1 MKKLLILAIFLR
13 LLVAAFYFH
22 PDIKTYNFQAS
33 FLRHGVFNIYT
44 YLVNNKATLPIKEEF
59 VYFPLTYLTVGGYQG
74 IIAPVLGKGFD
85 SWLSSANVNG
95 FVKDPG
101 IFKYLLALKLPILA
115 ADVAIA
121 YLLMKFFDDRKD
133 KKKAFV
139 FWLFNPFTI
148 VIFYIFSNVDIYPV
162 VLTITALLLAKRN
175 KLILS
180 SLILGVAAG
189 FKLYPILLVP
199 FLFLKAGSLK
209 EKLLVIVA
217 PAVTLGI
224 VTSPFLSS
232 AFIQSA
238 AISGLTTRILNPG
251 FSIGFGEFNIVGLTG
266 LVALFFYGFLID
278 KKINLLNYWIAVFLL
293 IFSFSHFNV
302 QWLAW
307 VAPFLVILSVQKPKL
322 AVTVFLLSVTAFLIP
337 PLYEDRSMS
346 FGLLRVYSTLFDL
359 LPTPFIAI
367 RNFYDP
373 YNLQSIFHSIL
384 AGGSAV
390 MVLKMF
396 KEEQS

>member
-13 LLVAAFYFH
+13 LLIAAFYFH

-74 IIAPVLGKGFD
+74 IIAPILGKGFD
-85 SWLSSANVNG
+85 SWLSNANVTA

-101 IFKYLLALKLPILA
+101 IFKFLLALKLPILVV
-115 ADVAIA
+115 DIAIA
-121 YLLMKFFDDRKD
+121 YLLMKFFDEKKD

-162 VLTITALLLAKRN
+162 ALTLTALLLTKRN

-209 EKLLVIVA
+209 EKLLVITA

-224 VTSPFLSS
+224 VTLPFLSS

-238 AISGLTTRILNPG
+238 LISGLTTRIFNPG
-251 FSIGFGEFNIVGLTG
+251 FSVGFGEFNIVGLTAM
-266 LVALFFYGFLID
+266 VALFFYGLLID
-278 KKINLLNYWIAVFLL
+278 KKANLLHYWVSLFLI
-293 IFSFSHFNV
+293 IFSFSHFNI

-322 AVTVFLLSVTAFLIP
+322 AITIFILAVAAFLIP
-337 PLYEDRSMS
+337 PLYEDRSMT
-346 FGLLRVYSTLFDL
+346 FGLLRTYSTLFDL
-359 LPTPFIAI
+359 LPTPFVAI
-367 RNFYDP
+367 KNVYDP
-373 YNLQSIFHSIL
+373 YNLQSIFHSIV
-384 AGGSAV
+384 AGGSAIV
-390 MVLKMF
+390 ILKMF
-396 KEEQS
+396 KEEKV